1 MFDPENSRGVQ
12 QGAVEISASLI
23 CARLLSLGTELAE
36 LESAGVDSIHLD
48 LMDGHFVP
56 NLGFSLDLVAAVCAG
71 TSLPVDAHLMVE
83 RPQMYVGELAKAGIR
98 RCFFHVEAAQSA
110 LAAEISDAGMVPG
123 AAISPDTPV
132 EVLAG
137 FEVPSVL
144 VMSVRPGFAGQRW
157 VPGTEGRVGTRPR
170 HLGREHRSR
179 GRRERPRRART
190 SRGGLRSDAL
200 RGRDFQRLLA
210 WRQLPRSHIRP
221 PLSSGRRD
229 DRRTRRPFF
238 AVGLGLKAPACHGS
252 PRNQGIGALQA
263 KVPQLDSV
271 SRGVEGMYSAIR

>member
-1 MFDPENSRGVQ
+1 MQ

-157 VPGTEGRVGTRPR
+157 VPGTEGRVA
-170 HLGREHRSR
+170 
-179 GRRERPRRART
+179 RARAISGEST
-190 SRGGLRSDAL
+190 VVGVDGNVHGEHARAAAASGATLFVAGTSSVFSRGGSYRDLTSDLRS
-200 RGRDFQRLLA
+200 QV
-210 WRQLPRSHIRP
+210 
-221 PLSSGRRD
+221 
-229 DRRTRRPFF
+229 
-238 AVGLGLKAPACHGS
+238 VGGMTAGLDGHFS
-252 PRNQGIGALQA
+252 L
-263 KVPQLDSV
+263 
-271 SRGVEGMYSAIR
+271 